1 MITAEDVR
9 SRKFSTT
16 KFREGYDIEEV
27 DTYLDQIG
35 QTLKSLEG
43 GAAPTAPGLLGPE
56 DVLAKVFDTVKFRE
70 GYALDEVDDLL
81 DVVVQALQEHRA
93 RALATGA
100 QPAVPAP
107 PTGAQRT
114 GAQPTGAQPT
124 GAQPAVPTS
133 TGAQAAVQSLRD
145 LHASPAGLTPAAA
158 VRALDTGASVTST
171 PLPPDPEAAALG
183 TRVLISQ
190 LQIAT
195 IRTQGNDVLTL
206 VTPDGAVLRV
216 VAVDASPQGVTL
228 RTA

>member
-27 DTYLDQIG
+27 DGYLDEIG
-35 QTLKSLEG
+35 QTLTSLEG
-43 GAAPTAPGLLGPE
+43 GAALTTPGLIGPE

-70 GYALDEVDDLL
+70 GYAIDEVDDLL
-81 DVVVQALQEHRA
+81 DVVVQALQEHKA

-100 QPAVPAP
+100 QQVVPARQ
-107 PTGAQRT
+107 PTGSQPVVPATT
-114 GAQPTGAQPT
+114 GAQPS
-124 GAQPAVPTS
+124 V
-133 TGAQAAVQSLRD
+133 QALRD
-145 LHASPAGLTPAAA
+145 LGAGSPAGLTPAAA
-158 VRALDTGASVTST
+158 VRAFDTGASVTPT
-171 PLPPDPEAAALG
+171 PPLPPDPEAAALG

-195 IRTQGNDVLTL
+195 IRTQGNDGLSV
-206 VTPDGAVLRV
+206 VTPDGTVLRV
-216 VAVDASPQGVTL
+216 VGVDASPQGVTL

>member
-27 DTYLDQIG
+27 DGYLDEIG
-35 QTLKSLEG
+35 RTLQSLET
-43 GAAPTAPGLLGPE
+43 GAAPTGPGLLGPE

-70 GYALDEVDDLL
+70 GYAIDEVDDLL
-81 DVVVQALQEHRA
+81 DVVVQALQEHKA

-100 QPAVPAP
+100 QPVVAA
-107 PTGAQRT
+107 
-114 GAQPTGAQPT
+114 AQPTGS
-124 GAQPAVPTS
+124 QPAVATTTGTQPT
-133 TGAQAAVQSLRD
+133 VQSLRD
-145 LHASPAGLTPAAA
+145 LQTASPAGLTPAAA
-158 VRALDTGASVTST
+158 VRALDTGASVSP
-171 PLPPDPEAAALG
+171 PLPPDPDAAALG
-183 TRVLISQ
+183 TRVLVSQ

-195 IRTQGNDVLTL
+195 IRTQGNDSLSV
-206 VTPDGAVLRV
+206 VTPDGTVLRV

>member
-27 DTYLDQIG
+27 DGYLDEIG
-35 QTLKSLEG
+35 QTLTSLEG
-43 GAAPTAPGLLGPE
+43 GAAPTAPGLIGPE

-70 GYALDEVDDLL
+70 GYAIDEVDDLL
-81 DVVVQALQEHRA
+81 DVVVQTLQEHKA

-100 QPAVPAP
+100 QPVVAAAQPTGSQPAVPV
-107 PTGAQRT
+107 TT
-114 GAQPTGAQPT
+114 GAQPS
-124 GAQPAVPTS
+124 V
-133 TGAQAAVQSLRD
+133 QALRD
-145 LHASPAGLTPAAA
+145 HLESGSPAGLSPAAA
-158 VRALDTGASVTST
+158 VRALDTGASVSPTP

-195 IRTQGNDVLTL
+195 IRTQGNDGLSV
-206 VTPDGAVLRV
+206 VTPDGTVLRV
-216 VAVDASPQGVTL
+216 VGVDASPQGVTL

>member
-27 DTYLDQIG
+27 DGYLDEIG
-35 QTLKSLEG
+35 QTLQSLET
-43 GAAPTAPGLLGPE
+43 GAAPTTPGLLGPE

-70 GYALDEVDDLL
+70 GYAIDEVDDLL
-81 DVVVQALQEHRA
+81 DVVVQALQEHKA

-100 QPAVPAP
+100 QPLVPAP
-107 PTGAQRT
+107 PTGS
-114 GAQPTGAQPT
+114 QPTAPHPT
-124 GAQPAVPTS
+124 GSQPAVPTS
-133 TGAQAAVQSLRD
+133 TGAQAAVQSLRE
-145 LHASPAGLTPAAA
+145 LHASPAGLSPAAA

-195 IRTQGNDVLTL
+195 IRTQGNDVLTV

>member
-27 DTYLDQIG
+27 DGYLDEVG
-35 QTLKSLEG
+35 QTLTSLEA
-43 GAAPTAPGLLGPE
+43 GAAATTPGLLGPE

-70 GYALDEVDDLL
+70 GYAIDEVDDLL
-81 DVVVQALQEHRA
+81 DVVVQTLQEHRA

-100 QPAVPAP
+100 QPVVPAP
-107 PTGAQRT
+107 PSPPATGVVPAVT
-114 GAQPTGAQPT
+114 GQQPTAPT
-124 GAQPAVPTS
+124 TTGSQPAIDAVRD
-133 TGAQAAVQSLRD
+133 AQAA
-145 LHASPAGLTPAAA
+145 SPAGGLTPAAA
-158 VRALDTGASVTST
+158 IRAQGMGASVTPT

-195 IRTQGNDVLTL
+195 IRTHGNDVLSVT
-206 VTPDGAVLRV
+206 TPDGTVLRV

-228 RTA
+228 RLA

>member
-27 DTYLDQIG
+27 DGYLDEIG
-35 QTLKSLEG
+35 QTLTSLEG
-43 GAAPTAPGLLGPE
+43 GAAPATPGLVGPE

-70 GYALDEVDDLL
+70 GYAIDEVDDLL
-81 DVVVQALQEHRA
+81 DVVVQALQEHKA

-100 QPAVPAP
+100 QPVVSAPRPTASQPTGSQPAVPA
-107 PTGAQRT
+107 TT
-114 GAQPTGAQPT
+114 GAQP
-124 GAQPAVPTS
+124 S
-133 TGAQAAVQSLRD
+133 VQSLRD
-145 LHASPAGLTPAAA
+145 LGTGSPAGLTPAAA
-158 VRALDTGASVTST
+158 VRALDTGASVSPTP

-195 IRTQGNDVLTL
+195 IRTQGNDGLSV
-206 VTPDGAVLRV
+206 VTPDGTVLRV
-216 VAVDASPQGVTL
+216 VGVDASPQGVTL